1 MASLENRRV
10 RGAMVTT
17 YRIMTRHDKVDL
29 GHFFYL
35 VADGPGPSTRGVT
48 GVFNFRG
55 SD

>member
-10 RGAMVTT
+10 RGVMVTT
-17 YRIMTRHDKVDL
+17 YRIMTEHDRVEP
-29 GHFFYL
+29 GHFFNL
-35 VADGPGPSTRGVT
+35 VADGPGQSTRGVT